1 VKNHGRNNERGLIS
15 LELTLMLPM
24 LVFLMLFMIGMGHA
38 IITRQRA
45 VVAAQFS
52 ATYHAAQG
60 NGPSGDKVS
69 DAASA
74 GSEQW
79 RLSEQVTS
87 SAGDAGAG
95 LGGRI
100 SGLIGS
106 ALGSFVG
113 GAGARGVIRYTA
125 QTTPNRG
132 ILPRFYNLGDAGA
145 KYQIANGT
153 WTCRC
158 GGSYLSVILPAVRI
172 PGFSPDEKTC
182 CETYQESLPEGG
194 RGNQCR

>member
-1 VKNHGRNNERGLIS
+1 LIS

-24 LVFLMLFMIGMGHA
+24 LVFLILFMIGMGHV
-38 IITRQRA
+38 IITRQHA
-45 VVAAQFS
+45 VVAAQFA
-52 ATYHAAQG
+52 ATYNAAQG
-60 NGPSGDKVS
+60 NGPSGGRVS

-74 GSEQW
+74 GGERW
-79 RLSEQVTS
+79 RLSDQVAS
-87 SAGDAGAG
+87 SAGDAAAG
-95 LGGRI
+95 VGGHV

-106 ALGSFVG
+106 ALGAFVG
-113 GAGARGVIRYTA
+113 GAAARGVIRYTT

-172 PGFSPDEKTC
+172 PGFSLDGNTC

-194 RGNQCR
+194 KGNRCR